1 MTVLPSI
8 GAFIGRVNGRD
19 HRAFLAVA
27 DRIDASAYEFMMYE
41 SFYPNA
47 DAILGDFCAT
57 GLSFPVFHVEK
68 RLSEYIAT
76 GTADDYS
83 EAIARFGVN
92 CRAAERLG
100 ARKLVLHLWNGMAS
114 DGHFD
119 RHLAAFGA
127 LSDIAKAHGLLLTV
141 ENVVCAHKDPLIRFE
156 ELLDRYPDIAF
167 TYDSKMAAFH
177 RQEYCIFEDAYRHLW
192 EGHIRHVHFN
202 DYNGIPG
209 DFSRLAVLH
218 LGEGNVD
225 IARFAAGLSLRG
237 YLDTVTLECSC
248 MCPDG
253 TLVPG
258 KMNASLALAR
268 RLLAT
273 DRKE

>member
-19 HRAFLAVA
+19 HRAFLSVA
-27 DRIDASAYEFMMYE
+27 ERIEASAYEFMMYE
-41 SFYPNA
+41 SFYPRA
-47 DAILGDFCAT
+47 DAILDDFCAT

-68 RLSEYIAT
+68 RLSEYIST
-76 GTADDYS
+76 GTADDYA
-83 EAIARFGVN
+83 EALSRFAVN
-92 CRAAERLG
+92 CCAAERLG
-100 ARKLVLHLWNGMAS
+100 SRKLVLHLWNGLAS
-114 DGHFD
+114 DTHFE
-119 RHLAAFGA
+119 RHLRAFGE
-127 LSDIAKAHGLLLTV
+127 LRHIAASHGLVLTV
-141 ENVVCAHKDPLIRFE
+141 ENVVCAHRDPLTHFL
-156 ELLDRYPDIAF
+156 ELLERYPDIAF

-177 RQEYCIFEDAYRHLW
+177 RQEYCIFEETYKRLW
-192 EGHIRHVHFN
+192 DGHIRHIHFN

-253 TLVPG
+253 TLVPE

-268 RLLAT
+268 SLLAT

>member
-19 HRAFLAVA
+19 HRAFLSVA

-41 SFYPNA
+41 SFYPRA
-47 DAILGDFCAT
+47 DAILDDFCAT

-76 GTADDYS
+76 GNADDYN
-83 EAIARFGVN
+83 EALSRFAVN
-92 CRAAERLG
+92 CRAAVRLG
-100 ARKLVLHLWNGMAS
+100 AEKLVLHLWNGMAS
-114 DGHFD
+114 DTHFE
-119 RHLAAFGA
+119 RHLDAFSALCGLAAE
-127 LSDIAKAHGLLLTV
+127 HGLLLTV
-141 ENVVCAHKDPLIRFE
+141 ENVVCAHRDPLTHFS
-156 ELLDRYPDIAF
+156 ELLARYPEVAF

-177 RQEYCIFEDAYRHLW
+177 RQEYCIFDGEYRPLW
-192 EGHIRHVHFN
+192 DGHIRHIHFN

-218 LGEGNVD
+218 LGEGNID
-225 IARFAAGLSLRG
+225 ISRFASGLSAVG
-237 YLDTVTLECSC
+237 YHGTVTLECSC

-253 TLVPG
+253 SLVPE

-268 RLLAT
+268 RLLAS
-273 DRKE
+273 E